1 MTRKNKIRIAVA
13 FILVGA
19 VATVFWPGENDAHVW
34 VIFAGVSASDTNRV
48 AFTITNAHPKD
59 LRYNC
64 EVRIPKMAGAP
75 LVNWVSLTTNNVQT
89 NLIISITPN
98 HVPTNLFIP
107 KHSALTCYATVPTT
121 NHWRIALTRKTKGKS
136 HAELSRL
143 RQQLWKWA
151 WDYGGWRLS
160 QWVWSGETFVTQYGP
175 EMLGNKPVDEAR

>member
-1 MTRKNKIRIAVA
+1 MARKTKILIAVVC
-13 FILVGA
+13 ILLGTTVM
-19 VATVFWPGENDAHVW
+19 VFWPEEDHAAVW
-34 VIFAGVSASDTNRV
+34 VMGISASDTNRV

-59 LRYNC
+59 LLYNC
-64 EVRIPKMAGAP
+64 EVRVPKMAGAP
-75 LVNWVSLTTNNVQT
+75 LVNWVSLKTNNVQT

-98 HVPTNLFIP
+98 HVPTNLVIP

-121 NHWRIALTRKTKGKS
+121 NRWSIALTRKTKGKS

-151 WDYGGWRLS
+151 WDYGGPRLS

-175 EMLGNKPVDEAR
+175 EMLGNKPAPESPP